1 MEQDGFYNIV
11 KEVWEP
17 PCQHT
22 KAIDIWQFKLRAL
35 RRKLKGWSLNIN
47 ADLKRKKQALQEEF
61 NLLDVFSEENMLTER
76 ETQRM
81 NEVKKELEHIWKIDE
96 IKAKQRS
103 RDKNI
108 KEGDRNT
115 SYFQALANQRKRK
128 KKLRPFRVLM
138 VRLQRIQV

>member
-1 MEQDGFYNIV
+1 
-11 KEVWEP
+11 
-17 PCQHT
+17 
-22 KAIDIWQFKLRAL
+22 
-35 RRKLKGWSLNIN
+35 
-47 ADLKRKKQALQEEF
+47 
-61 NLLDVFSEENMLTER
+61 MLTER